1 MTFNL
6 GQNQGWPLNKSFA
19 CKKENVYLISSHYKF
34 MEMDTDSLYIAFA
47 DENIDNRVKL
57 ELQEKGVQVKWDWFS
72 SEDQDTM
79 VELISQAD

>member
-1 MTFNL
+1 
-6 GQNQGWPLNKSFA
+6 
-19 CKKENVYLISSHYKF
+19 

-57 ELQEKGVQVKWDWFS
+57 ELQEKGVQVK
-72 SEDQDTM
+72 DQDTM